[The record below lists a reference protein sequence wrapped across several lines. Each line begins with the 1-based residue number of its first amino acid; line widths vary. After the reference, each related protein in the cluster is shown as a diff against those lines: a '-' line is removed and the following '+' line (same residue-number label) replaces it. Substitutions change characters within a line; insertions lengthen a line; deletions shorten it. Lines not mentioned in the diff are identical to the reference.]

1 MSRQIISN
9 SIRLAI
15 HGADKSPFHPT
26 LEEVWGMSGFG
37 TVLIGP
43 SLGRFYKLIKK
54 KAECIIY
61 SETLFFF
68 FFLIKSQKSLLQ
80 NVYKHFLTM
89 CMNVQDIK
97 YVTEYKHS
105 IATHNP
111 WSKQTKT
118 MLLSLKVFKKL
129 KNQNT
134 TWAKIIIFCQFS
146 EVFVGV

>member
-1 MSRQIISN
+1 
-9 SIRLAI
+9 
-15 HGADKSPFHPT
+15 
-26 LEEVWGMSGFG
+26 
-37 TVLIGP
+37 
-43 SLGRFYKLIKK
+43 
-54 KAECIIY
+54 
-61 SETLFFF
+61 
-68 FFLIKSQKSLLQ
+68 
-80 NVYKHFLTM
+80 M

-111 WSKQTKT
+111 WIKQTKT

>member
-1 MSRQIISN
+1 
-9 SIRLAI
+9 
-15 HGADKSPFHPT
+15 
-26 LEEVWGMSGFG
+26 
-37 TVLIGP
+37 
-43 SLGRFYKLIKK
+43 
-54 KAECIIY
+54 
-61 SETLFFF
+61 
-68 FFLIKSQKSLLQ
+68 
-80 NVYKHFLTM
+80 M

-134 TWAKIIIFCQFS
+134 T
-146 EVFVGV
+146 